1 MLKVTKGYDAVSKT
15 FRLPEPQ
22 VKALEAIAEE
32 NKISLNRLVVQCL
45 QYALENI
52 ETDVQIPS
60 MRFEAEMNEKK
71 KKGLHLVLDQ
81 L

>member
-71 KKGLHLVLDQ
+71 KRRNDDYLY
-81 L
+81 

>member
-15 FRLPEPQ
+15 FRLPAPQ
-22 VKALEAIAEE
+22 VEALEAIAEE

-52 ETDVQIPS
+52 ETDIAVPS
-60 MRFEAEMNEKK
+60 MRFEAEMTEKK
-71 KKGLHLVLDQ
+71 KKRNDDYLY
-81 L
+81 